1 MESVGPEAW
10 TFLNVPS
17 QLLQLANFFKAEEYS
32 SLSLSLLLSA
42 PRGSRSWQFIHWMKK
57 KPVRYLSIYSCL
69 KGLAVEERVGRV
81 S

>member
-32 SLSLSLLLSA
+32 SLSLSLSYSLLPA
-42 PRGSRSWQFIHWMKK
+42 GLVPGS
-57 KPVRYLSIYSCL
+57 LSTEWRRNRFATCPSI
-69 KGLAVEERVGRV
+69 RV
-81 S
+81 